1 MCLKIARKITTLH
14 LPLLMHFSEL
24 KDSNEII
31 LKRVI
36 MRNISGEVIV
46 SLRLGEVLV
55 SLKYWVGIF
64 THREVWPCVL

>member
-1 MCLKIARKITTLH
+1 
-14 LPLLMHFSEL
+14 MHFSEL
-24 KDSNEII
+24 KDSNEIT

-55 SLKYWVGIF
+55 SLKYWAGIF
-64 THREVWPCVL
+64 THREVWPFLLWWSGWLKRTDIDIES